1 MHDPQQNSSRQLM
14 SITPRKKSVRFN
26 ITSPSPRIPK
36 LLNQTESN
44 HPLNVSY
51 TIPSTT
57 INIDHITNQ
66 SHMQHLNNNIEY
78 VPTTRR
84 NNLQIQGEKNHPP
97 TTNLN
102 ELQQFMKMK
111 AESLRRNM
119 TNVATTFIHASEHLN
134 HIKEGKFINKVLFK
148 IYINHFLEQKT
159 VLKRPSRIPVSTT
172 RHRSPSPTVVIYK
185 KPQHRTLDDLRW
197 YCLARKFSI
206 LWQKKIFGYHLR
218 RITLFYQKKL
228 LKKYFHLWKYI
239 ITNDPYELIAIEFY
253 QRQLIR
259 THFYIWL
266 NYNSLTEIAIQHIN
280 HKRLQNTWNIWKL
293 QLNKRQLHQ
302 QQFLTANK
310 QYNRTILSR
319 VR

>member
-134 HIKEGKFINKVLFK
+134 HIKEGKFINKVLFLNSYK
-148 IYINHFLEQKT
+148 SFSRTKNSTETTKSYSCFYYSSSFTFTNCCYI
-159 VLKRPSRIPVSTT
+159 
-172 RHRSPSPTVVIYK
+172 
-185 KPQHRTLDDLRW
+185 
-197 YCLARKFSI
+197 
-206 LWQKKIFGYHLR
+206 
-218 RITLFYQKKL
+218 
-228 LKKYFHLWKYI
+228 
-239 ITNDPYELIAIEFY
+239 
-253 QRQLIR
+253 
-259 THFYIWL
+259 
-266 NYNSLTEIAIQHIN
+266 
-280 HKRLQNTWNIWKL
+280 
-293 QLNKRQLHQ
+293 
-302 QQFLTANK
+302 
-310 QYNRTILSR
+310 
-319 VR
+319 